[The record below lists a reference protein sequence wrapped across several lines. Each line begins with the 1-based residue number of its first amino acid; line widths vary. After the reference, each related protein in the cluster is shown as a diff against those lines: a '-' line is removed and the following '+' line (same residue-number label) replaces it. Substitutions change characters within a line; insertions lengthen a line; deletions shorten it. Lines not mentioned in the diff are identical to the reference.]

1 MTGPLPSRPP
11 TGVDSGLAVANR
23 FQNRSFLCR
32 ELASPKIQGV
42 SRLPDRRSAAL
53 LNSILM
59 FAPASDIVVR
69 QVKTALPFRKRA
81 GVAMGTVS
89 RPTTYLTVEELH
101 EMAAAKFEEAAALS
115 PGPEQQEIL
124 KKAYGYRSLADM
136 KALLCSDLRPPT

>member
-1 MTGPLPSRPP
+1 
-11 TGVDSGLAVANR
+11 
-23 FQNRSFLCR
+23 
-32 ELASPKIQGV
+32 
-42 SRLPDRRSAAL
+42 
-53 LNSILM
+53 M

>member
-1 MTGPLPSRPP
+1 
-11 TGVDSGLAVANR
+11 
-23 FQNRSFLCR
+23 
-32 ELASPKIQGV
+32 
-42 SRLPDRRSAAL
+42 
-53 LNSILM
+53 
-59 FAPASDIVVR
+59 
-69 QVKTALPFRKRA
+69 
-81 GVAMGTVS
+81 MGTVS